1 MKNAEDIFNL
11 LSEIPDPEIP
21 VISIIELGV
30 IRNIEIINDST
41 ISLKITPTYSG
52 CPAMKQI
59 EDDVRKKLSE
69 NGFTTIDIK
78 TIFSPPWTTDW
89 ITPEAKEKLRK
100 YGIAPP
106 ENSTE
111 DKSWLTGKDKNIAC
125 PRCKS
130 LNTKLISQ
138 FGSTACKALYQCQD
152 CLEHFDY
159 IKLNRPDKFNS
170 FNREMAFELH
180 NALDNAENNENIR
193 AIVLTGTGKA
203 FCAGQDLAEAIDPN
217 GPGIAKIVDEH
228 YNPII
233 LRLRSIEKP
242 IIAAVNGVAAGA
254 GANIALACDIVTAT
268 FSASFIQAFSK
279 IGLIPDSG
287 GTFFLPRLIGFQ
299 KASALMML
307 GDKVAATE
315 AHQMG
320 MIYKVFSD
328 ETFMDDVLKLAE
340 TLSNMPTKAIGFTK
354 RLLNQSLTND
364 LNAQLRH
371 EGNLQV
377 EAANTSD
384 YKEGVNAFLEKRKP
398 EFKGL

>member
-1 MKNAEDIFNL
+1 MKTAEDIFTL

-111 DKSWLTGKDKNIAC
+111 DKSWLTGKEKNIAC

-152 CLEHFDY
+152 CLEPFDY
-159 IKLNRPDKFNS
+159 
-170 FNREMAFELH
+170 
-180 NALDNAENNENIR
+180 
-193 AIVLTGTGKA
+193 
-203 FCAGQDLAEAIDPN
+203 
-217 GPGIAKIVDEH
+217 
-228 YNPII
+228 
-233 LRLRSIEKP
+233 
-242 IIAAVNGVAAGA
+242 
-254 GANIALACDIVTAT
+254 
-268 FSASFIQAFSK
+268 
-279 IGLIPDSG
+279 
-287 GTFFLPRLIGFQ
+287 
-299 KASALMML
+299 
-307 GDKVAATE
+307 
-315 AHQMG
+315 
-320 MIYKVFSD
+320 
-328 ETFMDDVLKLAE
+328 
-340 TLSNMPTKAIGFTK
+340 
-354 RLLNQSLTND
+354 
-364 LNAQLRH
+364 
-371 EGNLQV
+371 
-377 EAANTSD
+377 
-384 YKEGVNAFLEKRKP
+384 
-398 EFKGL
+398 FKCI

>member
-106 ENSTE
+106 KNSTE
-111 DKSWLTGKDKNIAC
+111 DKSWLTGKEKKIAC
-125 PRCKS
+125 PRCKY

-152 CLEHFDY
+152 CLEPFDY
-159 IKLNRPDKFNS
+159 
-170 FNREMAFELH
+170 
-180 NALDNAENNENIR
+180 
-193 AIVLTGTGKA
+193 
-203 FCAGQDLAEAIDPN
+203 
-217 GPGIAKIVDEH
+217 
-228 YNPII
+228 
-233 LRLRSIEKP
+233 
-242 IIAAVNGVAAGA
+242 
-254 GANIALACDIVTAT
+254 
-268 FSASFIQAFSK
+268 
-279 IGLIPDSG
+279 
-287 GTFFLPRLIGFQ
+287 
-299 KASALMML
+299 
-307 GDKVAATE
+307 
-315 AHQMG
+315 
-320 MIYKVFSD
+320 
-328 ETFMDDVLKLAE
+328 
-340 TLSNMPTKAIGFTK
+340 
-354 RLLNQSLTND
+354 
-364 LNAQLRH
+364 
-371 EGNLQV
+371 
-377 EAANTSD
+377 
-384 YKEGVNAFLEKRKP
+384 
-398 EFKGL
+398 FKCI